1 MIAFDDMRGYIQLLK
16 SKDQLKEIDI
26 ELNVARGTTELQSLM
41 RFVHNSNGPALML
54 HIVLKLQVL
63 QPTDP

>member
-26 ELNVARGTTELQSLM
+26 ELNVARGT
-41 RFVHNSNGPALML
+41 
-54 HIVLKLQVL
+54 
-63 QPTDP
+63 